1 MRAAAVALSV
11 CLLLSG
17 CRKKSAREY
26 YRLESDYQ
34 VLVSRD
40 GDAAYDE
47 PELATIVDGL
57 NAIPTDALERPK
69 AEALLAT
76 IAAETLRVH
85 KDKPAP
91 TAATPTTGNAD
102 ALYQG
107 LQQQRQD
114 NARRAA
120 AEAQAAAEAAAADA
134 GVTYTEPVNGMS
146 EAAFIKAFGT
156 CFTRGAPL
164 TLPDG
169 TKTTTQQALS
179 SPACQKWGGA
189 TWLFDGNGL
198 LGKLVENKIPATR
211 VEFDAGTPPPAP
223 PPKTTRF
230 LLGGPA
236 GSDAPPPPSVDDK
249 QFLNDT
255 PPPTV
260 TPPAQ

>member
-26 YRLESDYQ
+26 YRLESDYS

-76 IAAETLRVH
+76 IAAETLRAH
-85 KDKPAP
+85 KDRPAP
-91 TAATPTTGNAD
+91 PPVAAPTGNAD
-102 ALYQG
+102 ALFAG

-114 NARRAA
+114 
-120 AEAQAAAEAAAADA
+120 QAAAVAAALDA
-134 GVTYTEPVNGMS
+134 SVKYTEPVKGMS
-146 EAAFIKAFGT
+146 EADFVKAFGD
-156 CFTRGAPL
+156 CFEKGENT

-169 TKTTTQQALS
+169 VLAS
-179 SPACQKWGGA
+179 SQRVKDLTMCQTKWGNALWVFGA
-189 TWLFDGNGL
+189 QGL
-198 LGKLVENKIPATR
+198 IGKLVNTAAASSSTETR
-211 VEFDAGTPPPAP
+211 VVDAGKPAPPAP
-223 PPKTTRF
+223 PPETGIQIPGKPSGTGAAAT
-230 LLGGPA
+230 
-236 GSDAPPPPSVDDK
+236 PPPSVDDK
-249 QFLNDT
+249 QYLNDT

-260 TPPAQ
+260 TPPAP